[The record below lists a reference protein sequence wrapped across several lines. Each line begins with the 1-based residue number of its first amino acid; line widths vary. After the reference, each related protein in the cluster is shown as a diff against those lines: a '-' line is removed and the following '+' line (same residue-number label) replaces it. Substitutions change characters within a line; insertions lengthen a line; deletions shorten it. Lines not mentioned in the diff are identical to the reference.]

1 MNMQNSPPLQIQF
14 FGGFHVQLG
23 EEPIKAFN
31 TDKVR
36 ALFIYLV
43 AESRQKF
50 QRSHLAGLLWSDI
63 PDEQAMHNLRQAI
76 SLLRK
81 ALQEEG
87 QSIIFADRDQ
97 VGIHPGANL
106 RVDILDFTVLI
117 EKAYCHHKN
126 QHGLGTINIVAL
138 KKALQLYQNPFLDRY
153 HLNVSPLFDEWL
165 LITREKFDTLAVE
178 GLAYLADYYEC
189 RDEKTS
195 AIQMLRK
202 IIHIMPWDESAHYQL
217 IQLLAHDQQWSTA
230 LKQYASLVQY
240 LKNDLNVSPEP
251 KTVALFEQVRAQSL
265 SEPKNGPSKKPQHN
279 LPLLTNRF
287 VGRENEINSLS
298 EMIANPAQ
306 RLINITGLGG
316 VGKTRL
322 ALEIAQHQV
331 GVFQQGVFVILLR
344 NINSF
349 EGFLSEIGIVLSI
362 IFSDQT
368 NKQQQVLD
376 YCRNK
381 HLLMLLDNLDELS
394 MQKEVQLFLET
405 WVKECNHVQILVTSR
420 NKVKIEDEI
429 VFQLDGLD
437 FQSVN
442 KTSDHLQQL
451 PDAALLFAQR
461 VQTIQRK
468 FEITDENN
476 QTILKLCKLVEG
488 HPLAIELVAGSI
500 CGKVEQKIEETIE
513 QGMGA
518 FISAITSRQQ
528 HHQTLS
534 AVFEMSW
541 VRLTLHEQSTLA
553 RIAIFKGGFE
563 EEPVKEIFGI
573 NSHRLTS
580 LLDKSLLRVS
590 FQGRYD
596 LHEIVRQFAEQKLM
610 ESGEWESAV
619 GSLSDYYLQFLNIQ
633 AQNFET
639 GEQSV
644 SLDCIEL
651 ELDNIKVAW
660 DWALHT
666 GQFSLLTTCTDIL
679 YHFFNIRSRFVQ
691 GIEWFEQVKI
701 RVENH
706 PDLELLYAMVLN
718 RIGSLA
724 YKARQSELA
733 SKYLASCLNL
743 LEKIQ
748 NTPEKAF
755 CLINLGYIEFRSK
768 KKFQE
773 ALKYAT
779 QSMQLYQNIQDSS
792 GESHAAILKGL
803 ILNRMSDYDTAEK
816 TLQHSLILARETKN
830 ERRMVAPL
838 NILGDIAC
846 IKGEYGKAELFFKEG
861 LDIAK
866 KLGDRFNQGILLNNL
881 ATLFHYSKEY
891 EMERKVLLESLA
903 ICEEIGDQD
912 GIALAYNNL
921 SEVYMVK
928 GDFEQ
933 AIHFAEMGLAIGQ
946 QIGEEWTIIVGL
958 NNLGEANLGSGKL
971 QQAMEHLGKAVCMAY
986 EIGSMDLVT
995 RIVVNMGR
1003 VLYKEG
1009 KDQEARDWLQATIQ
1023 HSAIEYDHQQIAI
1036 QVLREHEQEPML
1048 DTNDERLDRIISTY
1062 CNHSRN

>member
-1 MNMQNSPPLQIQF
+1 MIVSPPLQIQC
-14 FGGFHVQLG
+14 FGGFHVNKG
-23 EEPIKAFN
+23 EEPISAFN

-43 AESRQKF
+43 TEAGQKF

-81 ALQEEG
+81 ALKEEG
-87 QSIIFADRDQ
+87 QSIIFADREQ
-97 VGIHPGANL
+97 IGIHSGANL
-106 RVDILDFTVLI
+106 KADILDFTVLI
-117 EKAYCHHKN
+117 EKAYRHHKN

-153 HLNVSPLFDEWL
+153 QLNVSPLFEEWL
-165 LITREKFDTLAVE
+165 LITREKFDTMAVE
-178 GLAYLADYYEC
+178 GLAYLADYYER

-195 AIQMLRK
+195 AILTLRK
-202 IIHIMPWDESAHYQL
+202 IIHIMPWDERAHYQL
-217 IQLLAHDQQWSTA
+217 IQLLAEDGQWSA
-230 LKQYASLVQY
+230 AQKQYASLVQY
-240 LKNDLNVSPEP
+240 LKNDLDVSPDP
-251 KTVALFEQVRAQSL
+251 KTVALFEQVRARSL
-265 SEPKNGPSKKPQHN
+265 SEPKNGPVKKPQHN

-298 EMIANPAQ
+298 EMIANPSQ
-306 RLINITGLGG
+306 RLINIMGLGG

-322 ALEIAQHQV
+322 AVEIAQHQV
-331 GVFQQGVFVILLR
+331 GVYQQGVFMILLR
-344 NINSF
+344 NIDTLD
-349 EGFLSEIGIVLSI
+349 GFISEVGKVLSI
-362 IFSDQT
+362 NFSEQT
-368 NKQQQVLD
+368 TKQQQVLD

-381 HLLMLLDNLDELS
+381 HLLVLLDNLDELS
-394 MQKEVQLFLET
+394 MKKEVQLFLET
-405 WVKECNHVQILVTSR
+405 MIKECVQIQILITSR
-420 NKVKIEDEI
+420 NKVNIADEI

-437 FQSVN
+437 LEDSHN
-442 KTSDHLQQL
+442 GSAHLHQP
-451 PDAALLFAQR
+451 PDAVLLFTQR
-461 VQTIQRK
+461 VQSSQPK
-468 FEITDENN
+468 FELTAIN
-476 QTILKLCKLVEG
+476 QRTILKLCHLVEG
-488 HPLAIELVAGSI
+488 HPLAIELVAGSVVGNI
-500 CGKVEQKIEETIE
+500 EKKIEETIE

-518 FISAITSRQQ
+518 FISALTSHQQ
-528 HHQTLS
+528 HHHTLS
-534 AVFEMSW
+534 SVFEMSW
-541 VRLTLHEQSTLA
+541 VRLSLQEQSALA
-553 RIAIFKGGFE
+553 QIAIFKGGFE
-563 EEPVKEIFGI
+563 EEPVKAIFGI
-573 NSHRLTS
+573 NSHSLTS

-590 FQGRYD
+590 FLGRYD

-610 ESGEWESAV
+610 ESSAWERAV
-619 GSLSDYYLQFLNIQ
+619 ESLSDYYLQFLNIQ

-639 GEQSV
+639 GEQSEC
-644 SLDCIEL
+644 LDCIEL

-660 DWALHT
+660 DWVLHT
-666 GQFSLLTTCTDIL
+666 GQFSKLTTCTDIL
-679 YHFFNIRSRFVQ
+679 YQFFNIRSRFVQ

-701 RVENH
+701 RVENR

-743 LEKIQ
+743 LEKLQ

-768 KKFQE
+768 KNFQE

-792 GESHAAILKGL
+792 GESHAAILMGL
-803 ILNRMSDYDTAEK
+803 ILNRMSDHDSAEK
-816 TLQHSLILARETKN
+816 ALQHSLILARENKN

-861 LDIAK
+861 LDIAI

-891 EMERKVLLESLA
+891 DMERKVLLESLA

-928 GDFEQ
+928 GEFEQ
-933 AIHFAEMGLAIGQ
+933 AIHYAEMGLAIGQ
-946 QIGEEWTIIVGL
+946 QIGEEWTIIVSL
-958 NNLGEANLGSGKL
+958 NNLGEAHLGSGKY
-971 QQAMEHLGKAVCMAY
+971 QQAMEQLGKAVCMAY

-1003 VLYKEG
+1003 VFFKEG
-1009 KDQEARDWLQATIQ
+1009 KDQEARDWLQAAIQ
-1023 HSAIEYDHQQIAI
+1023 HSAIEYDHQQTAI
-1036 QVLREHEQEPML
+1036 QVLKEHQLEPILEQV
-1048 DTNDERLDRIISTY
+1048 DEKLEKLIAAFYQKI
-1062 CNHSRN
+1062 

>member
-1 MNMQNSPPLQIQF
+1 MNMHYSPPLQVQC
-14 FGGFHVQLG
+14 FGGFHVNKG
-23 EEPIKAFN
+23 EEPISAFN

-43 AESRQKF
+43 TETGQKF

-63 PDEQAMHNLRQAI
+63 PDQQAMHNLRQAI

-87 QSIIFADRDQ
+87 QSIIFADREQ

-106 RVDILDFTVLI
+106 KIDVLDFSKSM
-117 EKAYCHHKN
+117 EDAYRYHKN
-126 QHGLGTINIVAL
+126 SHGLGTINIFAL

-153 HLNVSPLFDEWL
+153 QLNVSPLFDEWL

-178 GLAYLADYYEC
+178 GLAYLADYFER
-189 RDEKTS
+189 RDEKTN

-202 IIHIMPWDESAHYQL
+202 IIHIMPWDERAHYQL
-217 IQLLAHDQQWSTA
+217 IQLLAEDGQWSAA
-230 LKQYASLVQY
+230 LKQYAALVHY
-240 LKNDLNVSPEP
+240 LKNDLNVSPDP
-251 KTVALFEQVRAQSL
+251 KTVALFEQVRARSL
-265 SEPKNGPSKKPQHN
+265 SEPKNGPVKKPQHN

-306 RLINITGLGG
+306 RLINIMGLGG
-316 VGKTRL
+316 VGKSRL
-322 ALEIAQHQV
+322 ALEIAHHQV
-331 GVFQQGVFVILLR
+331 GVFQQGVFVVLLR

-381 HLLMLLDNLDELS
+381 HLLVLLDNLDELS
-394 MQKEVQLFLET
+394 MHKEVQLFLET
-405 WVKECNHVQILVTSR
+405 LVKECNQVQIVVTSR
-420 NKVKIEDEI
+420 NKVKIADEI

-437 FQSVN
+437 FQVVN
-442 KTSDHLQQL
+442 KTSVHLQKL

-461 VQTIQRK
+461 LQVIQRK
-468 FEITDENN
+468 FEITEENN
-476 QTILKLCKLVEG
+476 QPILKLCKLVEG
-488 HPLAIELVAGSI
+488 HPLAIELVAGSVVGNI
-500 CGKVEQKIEETIE
+500 EKKIEETIE
-513 QGMGA
+513 QGIGA
-518 FISAITSRQQ
+518 FISAITSHQQ
-528 HHQTLS
+528 NHQTLS

-541 VRLTLHEQSTLA
+541 VRLTLDEQSTLA

-563 EEPVKEIFGI
+563 EDTVKEMFGF
-573 NSHRLTS
+573 NSHSLTS
-580 LLDKSLLRVS
+580 LVDKSWMRVS

-596 LHEIVRQFAEQKLM
+596 LHEIVRQFAEQKLK
-610 ESGEWESAV
+610 ERGEWENAV
-619 GSLSDYYLQFLNIQ
+619 ESLSNYCLHFLSVQ
-633 AQNFET
+633 AQNFEV
-639 GEQSV
+639 GDQSAC
-644 SLDCIEL
+644 LKCIEL

-660 DWALHT
+660 DWVLHT
-666 GQFSLLTTCTDIL
+666 GQFSKLTTCTDIL
-679 YHFFNIRSRFVQ
+679 YQFFNIRSRFVQ

-701 RVENH
+701 RVENR

-743 LEKIQ
+743 LEKLQ

-768 KKFQE
+768 KNFQE

-792 GESHAAILKGL
+792 GESHAAILMGL
-803 ILNRMSDYDTAEK
+803 ILNRMSDHDSAEK
-816 TLQHSLILARETKN
+816 ALQHSLILARENKN

-861 LDIAK
+861 LDIAI

-891 EMERKVLLESLA
+891 DMERKVLLESLA

-928 GDFEQ
+928 GEFEQ
-933 AIHFAEMGLAIGQ
+933 AIHYAEMGLAIGQ
-946 QIGEEWTIIVGL
+946 QIGEEWTIIVSL
-958 NNLGEANLGSGKL
+958 NNLGEAHLGSGKY
-971 QQAMEHLGKAVCMAY
+971 QQAMEQLGKAVCMAY

-1003 VLYKEG
+1003 VFFKEG
-1009 KDQEARDWLQATIQ
+1009 KDQEARDWLQAAIQ
-1023 HSAIEYDHQQIAI
+1023 HSAIEYDHQQTAI
-1036 QVLREHEQEPML
+1036 QVLKEHQLEPILEQV
-1048 DTNDERLDRIISTY
+1048 DEKLEKLIAAFYQKI
-1062 CNHSRN
+1062 